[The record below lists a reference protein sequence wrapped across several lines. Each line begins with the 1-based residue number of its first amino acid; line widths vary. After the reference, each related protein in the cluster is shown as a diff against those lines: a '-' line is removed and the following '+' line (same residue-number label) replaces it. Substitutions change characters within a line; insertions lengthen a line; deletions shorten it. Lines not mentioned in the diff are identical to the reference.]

1 MKTFIFSKLKAA
13 KQSIQ
18 STFSSERIQMVDIS
32 KLKFDKDFKELF
44 AQEPDKVERIAADM
58 MERGYDKSQPIIVTK
73 DFAILDGNSRY
84 LACQKAGITTVP
96 IILKDFA
103 DKDEA
108 LRYELHLQVDRR
120 NLSDAEIFKI
130 YNKLEEMK
138 AKAKAQGK
146 KIESFTDRK
155 YAEKLKVSE
164 RQVQK
169 IRELSRKADEATI
182 QKVTTGEITINQ
194 ALKGVKAAET
204 ENKTKL
210 PKSSDYVEF
219 RRGVAFAV
227 RELEKG
233 KTPQEILAM
242 AQEA

>member
-1 MKTFIFSKLKAA
+1 MKTFILSKLKAA

-18 STFSSERIQMVDIS
+18 STFSSERIQMVEIS

-44 AQEPDKVERIAADM
+44 EQEPEKVARIAADM
-58 MERGYDKSQPIIVTK
+58 LEHGFDKSQPIIVTK
-73 DFAILDGNSRY
+73 DFAILDGNSRF
-84 LACQKAGITTVP
+84 LACQKAGIKAVP
-96 IILKDFA
+96 VVVKGFA

-108 LRYELHLQVDRR
+108 LCYELHLQLDRR
-120 NLSDAEIFKI
+120 NLSDAEI
-130 YNKLEEMK
+130 YRMYTKLEDMK
-138 AKAKAQGK
+138 ARAKKEGKAT
-146 KIESFTDRK
+146 ENFTDTK
-155 YAEKLKVSE
+155 LAEQLKKSE

-169 IRELSRKADEATI
+169 MRELSRKADDATI
-182 QKVTTGEITINQ
+182 EKITSGEVSINQ
-194 ALKGVKAAET
+194 AYAEVKAAET